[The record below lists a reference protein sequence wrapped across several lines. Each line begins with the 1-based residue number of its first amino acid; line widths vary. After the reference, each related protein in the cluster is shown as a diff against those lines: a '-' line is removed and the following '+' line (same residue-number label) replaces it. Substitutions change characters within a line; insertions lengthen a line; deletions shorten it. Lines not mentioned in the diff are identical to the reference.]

1 MKVLIIGASGHTGS
15 YLVPQ
20 LLADG
25 HEVVAVMRG
34 NRTPYGW
41 TEEILQKITVVKTDR
56 ASFIEQGMLADL
68 GVDVV
73 CDLIAYD
80 IDSVKALTSQIK
92 NDAFYLQVGSIW
104 TYENKVY
111 LPVDENHP
119 KNSVQTYGKQT
130 GIIEDY
136 LLGLAKDK
144 KLRTCVVHPGHISGK
159 EWQPINPQGNLDIT
173 VFDKIK
179 KGEELVLPF
188 LGLNTVQHIH
198 AYDLAQIIY
207 ACIQKQ
213 DIANG
218 EAFIAVAERAMTL
231 RGICEALYAHYGQ
244 KPNLRFVEWEEFVQI
259 VGERQADISM
269 DHIFHSPCCTVE
281 KAEKMLG
288 LKMKY
293 SIMDIFYEYLA
304 YQGM

>member
-1 MKVLIIGASGHTGS
+1 VT
-15 YLVPQ
+15 Q
-20 LLADG
+20 LLEGG

-41 TEEILQKITVVKTDR
+41 TEETMQKITVIKTDR
-56 ASFIEQGMLADL
+56 ASFIENGMLADL
-68 GVDVV
+68 DVDVI

-80 IDSVKALTSQIK
+80 IDSVKALTAQIK

-104 TYENKVY
+104 TYENKIY

-119 KNSVQTYGKQT
+119 KNSEQTYGKQK

-136 LLGLAKDK
+136 LLGLAKEG
-144 KLRTCVVHPGHISGK
+144 KLRACVVHPGHISGK
-159 EWQPINPQGNLDIT
+159 EWQPINPQGNLDIS

-179 KGEELVLPF
+179 KGEEIVLPF

-213 DIANG
+213 DISGG

-231 RGICEALYAHYGQ
+231 RAICEELYAHYGQ
-244 KPNLRFVEWEEFVQI
+244 KPNLRYVEWEEFVKI
-259 VGERQADISM
+259 VGERQADITM
-269 DHIFHSPCCTVE
+269 DHVFHSPCCTVE
-281 KAEKMLG
+281 KAEKVLG
-288 LKMKY
+288 VKMKY

>member
-15 YLVPQ
+15 YLVTQ

-41 TEEILQKITVVKTDR
+41 TEETMQKITVIKTDR
-56 ASFIEQGMLADL
+56 ASFIENGMLADL
-68 GVDVV
+68 DVDVV

-80 IDSVKALTSQIK
+80 IDSVKALTAQIK
-92 NDAFYLQVGSIW
+92 NNAFYLQVGSIW
-104 TYENKVY
+104 TYENKIY

-119 KNSVQTYGKQT
+119 KNSEQTYGKQK

-136 LLGLAKDK
+136 LLGLAKEG
-144 KLRTCVVHPGHISGK
+144 KLRACVVHPGHISGK
-159 EWQPINPQGNLDIT
+159 EWQPINPQGNLDIS

-179 KGEELVLPF
+179 KGEEIVLPF

-207 ACIQKQ
+207 ACICKQ

-231 RGICEALYAHYGQ
+231 RAICEELYAHYGQ
-244 KPNLRFVEWEEFVQI
+244 KPNLRYVEWEEFVQI
-259 VGERQADISM
+259 VGERQADITM
-269 DHIFHSPCCTVE
+269 DHVFHSPCCTVE
-281 KAEKMLG
+281 KAQKMLG